1 MVKHYHSRLL
11 PLLACLLAVL
21 LYGAT
26 TASAAVMSIDY
37 GTEWFKVGL
46 IKPGVPLDVALNRDS
61 KRKTQ
66 SVITIRGEERFYGSD
81 AVNLVS
87 GTRYPQNTYYNL
99 KNLLGRLY
107 DDKHCQEYRHRFVNN
122 MIKDSVR
129 GTAVF
134 QHNETAFFTVEELI
148 GFQFAHAKEQ
158 AEATAQ
164 ELVKDV
170 VITIPPYFNQFERQ
184 AVLDAAELAGL
195 KVLSLMH
202 DETAVALN
210 YAMNRKFTT
219 EPLNHIFFDMGAGS
233 TVASLVSFSNVVVKE
248 GKRNKT
254 VPQIE
259 VLAVGYDRT
268 LGGYEFDL
276 RLQNYL
282 GKAFEAQ
289 KKGQLKQSV
298 FESDKAM
305 AKLLKEASRVKQ
317 ILSANQD
324 TTSSIEGLHEELDFK
339 TKVTRAELE
348 NLSQDLLD
356 RIRGPIDTVLST
368 ANKKV

>member
-81 AVNLVS
+81 A

-317 ILSANQD
+317 ILK
-324 TTSSIEGLHEELDFK
+324 LDFK